1 MLEQWFAWLPPILQA
16 LEPILS
22 KLQGI
27 SLWVLG
33 FGALLLLA
41 GLVGGGFK
49 IQSVEIP
56 RIGTVARALCGALG
70 MISVSVFIAIPQE
83 TETFD
88 LVGEVIFKDPPPPGD
103 TVGIRLYRLD
113 NPIEAIINDGKF
125 EFRTPG
131 SGLQAGTYRA
141 EIYSDQGTLDD
152 VTVFIAPKEPD
163 QDQTLSLSQGPDG
176 EFIHTTDNL
185 VQHLVKLSKQL
196 DWQYRVTAIQ
206 QLNHLAGVN
215 TAVREDLLER
225 MKRGGD
231 DSRTAGLA
239 LAESCNTQN
248 QDVRLFMQQIW
259 KADHAQPYQ
268 RVSAL
273 ASLLCD
279 RDEAVTAKQAL
290 FELAKGTHAFFAD
303 YSQAATQG
311 VPNLAAYYLALAG
324 ERRSCLLG
332 VLLKGV
338 ESRYKVARDR
348 SFEALSLFV
357 GQQIVGRRP
366 NEIRDWLGQNV
377 PKMDDC

>member
-1 MLEQWFAWLPPILQA
+1 
-16 LEPILS
+16 
-22 KLQGI
+22 
-27 SLWVLG
+27 VLG

-83 TETFD
+83 TVTFN

-103 TVGIRLYRLD
+103 TVGTRLYRLD
-113 NPIEAIINDGKF
+113 KPIEAIINDGKF

-131 SGLQAGTYRA
+131 NGLQAGTYRA

-206 QLNHLAGVN
+206 QLSHLAGVN
-215 TAVREDLLER
+215 TAVREDLIER

-231 DSRTAGLA
+231 DSRTAGFA
-239 LAESCNTQN
+239 LAKSCNTQN

-259 KADHAQPYQ
+259 KADQAAPYQ
-268 RVSAL
+268 RVRAL

-290 FELAKGTHAFFAD
+290 FELAKGTHAFFTD
-303 YSQAATQG
+303 YPQAATQG
-311 VPNLAAYYLALAG
+311 VPNLAAYYLPSRVNGGLAF
-324 ERRSCLLG
+324 SAYC
-332 VLLKGV
+332 
-338 ESRYKVARDR
+338 SRVSKAVIKSRGIDR
-348 SFEALSLFV
+348 SK
-357 GQQIVGRRP
+357 R
-366 NEIRDWLGQNV
+366 
-377 PKMDDC
+377 